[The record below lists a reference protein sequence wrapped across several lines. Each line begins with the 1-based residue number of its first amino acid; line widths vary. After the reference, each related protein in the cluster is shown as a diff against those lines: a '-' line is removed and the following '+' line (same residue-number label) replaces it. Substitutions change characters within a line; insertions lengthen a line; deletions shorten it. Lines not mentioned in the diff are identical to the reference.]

1 MNEGV
6 ASVINSVTTAWTEEI
21 MDIQSRLTPLQP
33 DQMSEDQQRV
43 LADIL
48 KGPRGNLDGPF
59 LAWIQSPALA
69 DHAQRLGAFCRYG
82 TALELRLTELAI
94 LTTAAWWRSQAEWQ
108 IHEPIA
114 RSAGVC
120 DSVIE
125 ALRQHLTPT
134 FTRTDEQCV
143 YEIGQSL
150 YQTRRVDTELYK
162 QGVALFGEPAMVELI
177 GVYGYYSLVAMTLN
191 VFEVRRDPDTPLP
204 FNE

>member
-1 MNEGV
+1 M
-6 ASVINSVTTAWTEEI
+6 EI
-21 MDIQSRLTPLQP
+21 RSRLTALQSA
-33 DQMSEDQQRV
+33 DLTADQQRV
-43 LADIL
+43 LADIQ

-59 LAWIQSPALA
+59 LAWIHSPVLA

-114 RSAGVC
+114 RGAGIS
-120 DSVIE
+120 DAVIE
-125 ALRQHLTPT
+125 SLRQQQTPA
-134 FTRTDEQCV
+134 FTSADEQCV

-150 YQTRRVDTELYK
+150 YQTRRVDAALYE
-162 QGVALFGEPAMVELI
+162 QGIALFGEPAMVELV

-191 VFEVRRDPDTPLP
+191 AFDVRRNPDSPLP
-204 FNE
+204 FDE